1 METKSLSD
9 ATHHGK
15 DALWNVRPKAFSEK
29 GLKRT
34 VKQVMLPMVYVPVIT
49 HRPIQSAL
57 CKSGQFNAK
66 GHI

>member
-34 VKQVMLPMVYVPVIT
+34 VKQETFACDFCGYSNPLT
-49 HRPIQSAL
+49 HSVQ
-57 CKSGQFNAK
+57 
-66 GHI
+66 